1 MARNATLDTRSVRRR
16 LKQIRE
22 PHWRTLSKKKGWAI
36 GYRKGTKGGSWIAK
50 HYNKEHGRRYKSLG
64 KADDDPDVTG
74 VLNYDEAEEKAKAWF
89 KELIAQDASGT
100 DTGTYTVEKAITD
113 YMADYR
119 DRGGKAASR
128 IQNNIDGHILSPLG
142 TIEVRDLTTDRVEKW
157 HRLLAR
163 TPARVRTRKGEIQ
176 QYRDLIDDPE
186 VHRKRRA
193 TSNKVLTILKAA
205 LNFANRTRHFQNA
218 DAWREVKPFQNV
230 DAPKVR
236 FLSDDESTRLVN
248 ACRPDLRTIVTA
260 ALLTGCRYGEL
271 TVMKAQDLNQDADN
285 PHVHIPVSKGG
296 RTRNVF
302 LTPEGFDFFKRAVAG
317 KAGDQLLFNR
327 ENGNPW
333 KASDQARPMKEA
345 CEGAKISPPISFHI
359 LRHCYGSRLA
369 MKSVPMAVIAAQ
381 LGHADT
387 RICEKHY
394 AHLGPSY
401 IADTVRAAF
410 GELGIV
416 EKDNVTALK

>member
-1 MARNATLDTRSVRRR
+1 MARDVTLDTRAIRSR
-16 LKQIRE
+16 LKQRRE
-22 PHWRTLSKKKGWAI
+22 PYWRTLSKKKGQAL
-36 GYRKGTKGGSWIAK
+36 GYRKGARVGTWIAK
-50 HYNKEHGRRYKSLG
+50 HYSQEIGRRFKSLG
-64 KADDDPDVTG
+64 KADDDPDVRGLT
-74 VLNYDEAEEKAKAWF
+74 YDQAEGEARAWF
-89 KELIAQDASGT
+89 KELVAQDAAGS
-100 DTGTYTVEKAITD
+100 DTGAYTVSATITD
-113 YMADYR
+113 YMADYE
-119 DRGGKAASR
+119 DRGGKSASR
-128 IQNNIDGHILSPLG
+128 MQNRIINDILPALG
-142 TIEVRDLTTDRVEKW
+142 SVEVRDLTMAQVRNW
-157 HRLLAR
+157 HRQLSR
-163 TPARVRTRKGEIQ
+163 TPARHREFSD
-176 QYRDLIDDPE
+176 DLE
-186 VHRKRRA
+186 AQRKRRA

-236 FLSDDESTRLVN
+236 FLSDDETTRLVN

-260 ALLTGCRYGEL
+260 ALLTGARYGEL
-271 TVMKAQDLNQDADN
+271 TVMKAQDFNPDADN

-302 LTPEGFDFFKRAVAG
+302 LTPEGFEYFKRAVAG
-317 KAGDQLLFNR
+317 MKGDELVFR
-327 ENGNPW
+327 RGNGAPW

-345 CEGAKISPPISFHI
+345 CEVANISPPISFHI

-394 AHLGPSY
+394 VHLGRSY
-401 IADTVRAAF
+401 VADTVRAAF

-416 EKDNVTALK
+416 EKDNVTVLK